1 MNQTKRLEILLVE
14 DNPGDIRL
22 TREAFKQTNI
32 RNNLS
37 IATDGEMAM
46 EFLLRKNEFANAPEP
61 SIILLDLNLPKKD
74 GRQVLNEIKQNVQ
87 LKKIPVIIL
96 STSEND
102 HDISN
107 SYENH
112 ANCYLTKPIDFDSFT
127 KVIRQ
132 MQNFWLSLVKLP
144 STL

>member
-1 MNQTKRLEILLVE
+1 MNQTKRFEILLVE
-14 DNPGDIRL
+14 DNPGNIRL
-22 TREAFKQTNI
+22 TREAFKQ
-32 RNNLS
+32 NL
-37 IATDGEMAM
+37 
-46 EFLLRKNEFANAPEP
+46 
-61 SIILLDLNLPKKD
+61 
-74 GRQVLNEIKQNVQ
+74 Q

-102 HDISN
+102 QDIRN

-127 KVIRQ
+127 QVIGQ

-144 STL
+144 SLH